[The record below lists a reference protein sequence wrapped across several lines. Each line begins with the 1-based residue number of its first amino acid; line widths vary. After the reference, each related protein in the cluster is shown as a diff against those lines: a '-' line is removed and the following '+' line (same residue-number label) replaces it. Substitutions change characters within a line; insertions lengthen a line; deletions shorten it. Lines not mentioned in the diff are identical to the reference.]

1 MPRLPAVAVYLVL
14 VVAGSFLFSLY
25 STLSALYRIREAGLD
40 PLELVLV
47 GTALELSVFL
57 FEIPTG
63 VVADVYSRR
72 LSIGIGYVGIG
83 CGFLIES
90 LNPSFGAILLGQVVW
105 GLGYTFTSGATQA
118 WLVDEV
124 GQAGVGRVF
133 LRGSQAAQ
141 AGALLGIGV
150 AVLLGQGAL
159 YLPLMS
165 AGLGYLLLALFLA
178 FAMPERGFQ
187 PRPRDERETWGRFAG
202 TLIEGTGVIRSQPR
216 LTWLLVIALLFGL
229 SSEPIDR
236 LWELQLIENFS
247 FPTWLGATAVIWF
260 GAIRAVSLVA
270 GIGAVTAVRRS
281 LNIDDPRIAGRALI
295 WLSSG
300 LVVAVA
306 AFALAG
312 SFAVAIACFVSLS
325 VLRTASGPIL
335 ATWINQQIPSSVR
348 ATVLS
353 IHTQSDSLGQVA
365 GGPAL
370 GTLGRTFGTRA
381 ALLASS
387 LLLSPIPPLYLKAAR
402 GGRS

>member
-14 VVAGSFLFSLY
+14 TVSGSCLFALY

-40 PLELVLV
+40 PFELVLV

-72 LSIGIGYVGIG
+72 LSIAIGYVGIG

-90 LNPSFGAILLGQVVW
+90 LNPRFAVILLGQLVW

-124 GQAGVGRVF
+124 GQEGVGTAF

-141 AGALLGIGV
+141 GGALLGIGV
-150 AVLLGQGAL
+150 AVILGHDAL
-159 YLPLMS
+159 YLPLMT
-165 AGLGYLLLALFLA
+165 AGLGFLLLAA
-178 FAMPERGFQ
+178 FVALAMPERGFR
-187 PRPRDERETWGRFAG
+187 PRPREGRDTWGRFG
-202 TLIEGTGVIRSQPR
+202 STLVEGVGVIRAQPR
-216 LTWLLVIALLFGL
+216 LAWLLLIALLFGL
-229 SSEPIDR
+229 SSEPLDR
-236 LWELQLIENFS
+236 LWELQLLDHFA
-247 FPTWLGATAVIWF
+247 FPLWLGATPVAWF

-270 GIGAVTAVRRS
+270 GIGAVTALRRG
-281 LNIDDPRIAGRALI
+281 LDIDDPAVAGRALL
-295 WLSSG
+295 WLSTA
-300 LVVAVA
+300 LVAAVA
-306 AFALAG
+306 GFALAG
-312 SFAVAIACFVSLS
+312 SFAAAVVCFVALS

-335 ATWINQQIPSSVR
+335 VTWMNQQIPSAVR

-370 GTLGRTFGTRA
+370 GALGRAAGTRA
-381 ALLASS
+381 ALLASTA
-387 LLLSPIPPLYLKAAR
+387 LLAPVPPLYLRAR
-402 GGRS
+402 C